1 MAKGSHS
8 RSHHKDIAHLSVHD
22 DHVVK
27 RSADGSIAVIGHGHQ
42 DEDLSGSKEVGIK
55 HLGHTAVVG
64 DGLLLGQQVSDQF
77 GCHRGG
83 EADPHQGQIAEKK
96 YMGCSLRHLSLMV
109 RRMSRFPERI
119 AI

>member
-8 RSHHKDIAHLSVHD
+8 RSHYKDIAHLSVHD

-55 HLGHTAVVG
+55 HLGHAAVVR

-77 GCHRGG
+77 GCHCGG
-83 EADPHQGQIAEKK
+83 EADIHQRQIAEEKVHGLFTEAAAPDGEK
-96 YMGCSLRHLSLMV
+96 NEQI
-109 RRMSRFPERI
+109 P
-119 AI
+119 